1 MRDYEVLSKTLQHPR
16 RSLGNRYRS
25 QAEKFLRI
33 KDDSEN
39 NISWAEQSAKQSVL
53 YDFTNEE
60 NWKTLIKIKV
70 LMRDSEGARAVL
82 ADLFS
87 VLGRDPE
94 LMMQLENQDIIGSC
108 EGLLAAA
115 FSTDPLDPDIWWKK
129 IGGDPEEMSA
139 FSKRLKGLD
148 VSDQRANVLFSRR
161 LERVRRGGFEDIFLE
176 LTRVLLSQR
185 PINHEAWEELGM
197 VYERRGQ
204 YDDAWLCYDQAES
217 VFPGSTA
224 RERFKQRMES
234 MVAGSG
240 GAPWIVPSISDRA
253 AFLDRLGSISK
264 PKQEKEVEIIDEMQ
278 ELGTFSKIDRLRGE
292 GKITEAFFLARRM
305 AAEGIEGATEKVAE
319 LLQEMEG

>member
-33 KDDSEN
+33 KDDREN
-39 NISWAEQSAKQSVL
+39 NLSWAEQSAKQSVL

-60 NWKTLIKIKV
+60 NWKILIKIKV

-94 LMMQLENQDIIGSC
+94 LMMQLANQDIIGSC
-108 EGLLAAA
+108 EGLLSAA

-264 PKQEKEVEIIDEMQ
+264 PKQEEEVELIDEMQ
-278 ELGTFSKIDRLRGE
+278 EFGTFSKIDRLRGE

>member
-25 QAEKFLRI
+25 QAEKFLKI
-33 KDDSEN
+33 EDDSGN
-39 NISWAEQSAKQSVL
+39 NLSWAEQSAKQSVL

-60 NWKTLIKIKV
+60 NWKILIKIKV

-94 LMMQLENQDIIGSC
+94 LMMQLANQDIIGSC
-108 EGLLAAA
+108 EGLLSAA
-115 FSTDPLDPDIWWKK
+115 FSTDPLDPDIWWEK
-129 IGGDPEEMSA
+129 IGGDPEEMGA
-139 FSKRLKGLD
+139 FSERLKGLD

-185 PINHEAWEELGM
+185 PINHEAWEGLGM

-240 GAPWIVPSISDRA
+240 GDPWIVPSISDRA

-264 PKQEKEVEIIDEMQ
+264 PKQEKEVEIIDEIQ
-278 ELGTFSKIDRLRGE
+278 ELGAFSKIDRLRGE
-292 GKITEAFFLARRM
+292 GKVTEAFFLARRM

-319 LLQEMEG
+319 LLQEME

>member
-25 QAEKFLRI
+25 QAEKFLKI
-33 KDDSEN
+33 EDDSGN
-39 NISWAEQSAKQSVL
+39 NLSWAEQSAKQSVL

-60 NWKTLIKIKV
+60 NWKILIKIKV

-94 LMMQLENQDIIGSC
+94 LMMQLANQDIIGSC
-108 EGLLAAA
+108 EGLLSAA
-115 FSTDPLDPDIWWKK
+115 FSTDPLDPDIWWEK
-129 IGGDPEEMSA
+129 IGGDPEEMGA
-139 FSKRLKGLD
+139 FSERLKGLD

-185 PINHEAWEELGM
+185 PINHEAWEGLGM

-240 GAPWIVPSISDRA
+240 GDPWIVPSISDRA

-264 PKQEKEVEIIDEMQ
+264 PKQEKAVEIIDEIQ
-278 ELGTFSKIDRLRGE
+278 ELGAFSKIDRLRGE
-292 GKITEAFFLARRM
+292 GKVTEAFFLARRM

-319 LLQEMEG
+319 LLQEME

>member
-1 MRDYEVLSKTLQHPR
+1 MRDHEVLSKTLQHPR

-108 EGLLAAA
+108 EGLLSAA

-129 IGGDPEEMSA
+129 IGGDPEEMGA
-139 FSKRLKGLD
+139 FSERLKGLD

-161 LERVRRGGFEDIFLE
+161 LERVRRGGFEEIFLE

-217 VFPGSTA
+217 VFPSSTA

-240 GAPWIVPSISDRA
+240 GSPWIVPSISDRA
-253 AFLDRLGSISK
+253 AFLDRLGRISN
-264 PKQEKEVEIIDEMQ
+264 PKQEKETEIIDEME
-278 ELGTFSKIDRLRGE
+278 ELGTFSKIDRLRVE
-292 GKITEAFFLARRM
+292 GKITEAFFHARRM
-305 AAEGIEGATEKVAE
+305 AAEGIEGAAEKVAE

>member
-25 QAEKFLRI
+25 QAEKFLKI
-33 KDDSEN
+33 EDDSGN
-39 NISWAEQSAKQSVL
+39 NLSWAEQSAKQSVL

-60 NWKTLIKIKV
+60 NWKILIKIKV

-94 LMMQLENQDIIGSC
+94 LMMQLANQDIIGSC
-108 EGLLAAA
+108 EGLLSAA
-115 FSTDPLDPDIWWKK
+115 FSTDPLDPDIWWEK
-129 IGGDPEEMSA
+129 IGGDPEEMGA
-139 FSKRLKGLD
+139 FSERLKGLD

-161 LERVRRGGFEDIFLE
+161 LERVRRGGLEDIFLE

-185 PINHEAWEELGM
+185 PINHEAWEGLGM

-240 GAPWIVPSISDRA
+240 GDPWIVPSISDRA

-264 PKQEKEVEIIDEMQ
+264 PKQEKAVEIIDEIQ
-278 ELGTFSKIDRLRGE
+278 ELGAFSKIDRLRGE
-292 GKITEAFFLARRM
+292 GKVTEAFFLARRM

-319 LLQEMEG
+319 LLQEME